1 MKELKELEFT
11 IDEYLKDPST
21 VLSRAMAIV
30 KSQSLSQRD
39 VQLYLEG
46 RCRQMMMDSI
56 SWDPLVWPIIDSGF
70 MSCMVDGHKIEFF
83 VKVEPRHMS
92 VTLLRDGIKSRKD
105 IELNPVSSV
114 IFTSSPYE
122 SSEIS
127 EYGLLEA
134 KSLAVHL
141 YYEKY

>member
-46 RCRQMMMDSI
+46 RCRQMMMDSF
-56 SWDPLVWPIIDSGF
+56 SWDVLIMPIIGTGF
-70 MSCMVDGHKIEFF
+70 MSCHVEGHKEEFF
-83 VKVEPRHMS
+83 IKVSPRQMT
-92 VTLLRDGIKSRKD
+92 VCLLREGEPLKKD
-105 IELNPVSSV
+105 IGLDQTSSA
-114 IFTSSPYE
+114 IFTESPYDV
-122 SSEIS
+122 SPIN
-127 EYGLLEA
+127 EYGLQKA
-134 KSLAVHL
+134 KSLAADL
-141 YYEKY
+141 YYGK

>member
-127 EYGLLEA
+127 EYGLQEA